1 MSIILNQPTE
11 VEMEPLCDNEKDE
24 IIEKEKAEITE
35 DTKKEEKEETNS
47 VQNTD
52 IVEEPITTTG
62 IQISFGKYYDININL
77 EIFDNLVLSYS
88 IFLIINFRC
97 STS

>member
-11 VEMEPLCDNEKDE
+11 AEMESTCDNEKDG
-24 IIEKEKAEITE
+24 IIEKEKVEITE
-35 DTKKEEKEETNS
+35 DTKKDEKEETNG

-77 EIFDNLVLSYS
+77 IYKLVLSYS
-88 IFLIINFRC
+88 IFVIINFRC
-97 STS
+97 SNC